1 MGFFGTKEEK
11 EKKKK
16 RKTAS
21 PAERVRIVRKQKG
34 KCKNYKIC
42 GVEFG
47 KIEEILHHKDGDR
60 SNKAESN
67 LEALCPN
74 CHQIKDKMVQKKKLK
89 SKKPK
94 QG

>member
-1 MGFFGTKEEK
+1 MGFFGTK

-21 PAERVRIVRKQKG
+21 PTLRARIIRKQKD
-34 KCKNYKIC
+34 KCKKC
-42 GVEFG
+42 GVSFG
-47 KIEEILHHKDGDR
+47 EIEEVLHHKNGDNSDNR
-60 SNKAESN
+60 ESN
-67 LEALCPN
+67 LEALCPT
-74 CHQIKDKMVQKKKLK
+74 CHQIKDKRVQKKLK

>member
-1 MGFFGTKEEK
+1 MDLFGTK

-21 PAERVRIVRKQKG
+21 PTLRVRIIRKQKG

-47 KIEEILHHKDGDR
+47 KIEEVLHHKNGDNSDNR
-60 SNKAESN
+60 ESN

-74 CHQIKDKMVQKKKLK
+74 CHAQKDEKLK